1 MYCAESDA
9 DPGTEYD
16 SLAWVLTQT
25 EATRAAGSVHP
36 SVLLLR
42 LLVARF
48 LYIEQALRKQV
59 ANELLEQR
67 GVDALDQ
74 LALFAIFEEGKVR
87 ARRGFDALELGDE
100 RGLHFKKPNFPAN

>member
-25 EATRAAGSVHP
+25 KATHAAGSVHP

-42 LLVARF
+42 LLVAQF
-48 LYIEQALRKQV
+48 LYIEQALTVSGSKS
-59 ANELLEQR
+59 
-67 GVDALDQ
+67 
-74 LALFAIFEEGKVR
+74 
-87 ARRGFDALELGDE
+87 
-100 RGLHFKKPNFPAN
+100 PMNFSSTAAGR